1 MNTEKHYDVIIIGGS
16 YAGLSAAMALG
27 RARRDVLIIDGG
39 KPCNRQ
45 TPHAHNLITHDGE
58 RPADIAAKAKEQVLE
73 YPTVRFVQGY
83 ATEASGG
90 KGEFRVLT
98 QAGTAYT
105 AARLLLATGV
115 RDIPMPIDGFA
126 ECWGIS
132 VLHCPYCHGYEVGD
146 ATLGIIANGDMAF
159 EYCRLLRQWSRD
171 LTLFTN
177 GLSTL
182 TAEQSIQIG
191 QRGIRIVEKEIK
203 AIVHTDG
210 HLQHLAFADG
220 STHALEAV
228 FARARMEQHSDI
240 AKQLGCALKTD
251 SPTPWLLQVDAMGQT
266 SVPGV
271 YAAGDNC
278 IMMRSLANAMSGG
291 MMAGAMI
298 NHDLVVEQF

>member
-1 MNTEKHYDVIIIGGS
+1 MNKEKHYDVIIIGGS

-27 RARRDVLIIDGG
+27 RARRSVLIIDSG

-58 RPADIAAKAKEQVLE
+58 QPADIAAKAKEQVLA

-83 ATEASGG
+83 ATNASGV
-90 KGEFRVLT
+90 KGDFSVQT

-115 RDIPMPIDGFA
+115 RDIPLPIDGFA

-146 ATLGIIANGDMAF
+146 TALGIIANGDLAF
-159 EYCRLLRQWSRD
+159 EFSRLIFQWSHD

-177 GLSTL
+177 GASALS
-182 TAEQSIQIG
+182 AEQAMQLG
-191 QRGIRIVEKEIK
+191 RQGICIVDKEIA

-210 HLQHLAFADG
+210 YMRHLAFKDG
-220 STHALEAV
+220 STHALKAV
-228 FARARMEQHSDI
+228 FARAGLEQNSDI
-240 AKQLGCALKTD
+240 AHQLRCALQTD
-251 SPTPWLLQVDAMGQT
+251 SPTPWLLQVDTMGKT

-278 IMMRSLANAMSGG
+278 MMMRSLANAMASG